1 MKKLFLLFVAALTNM
16 GCATSEERAARE
28 AEHMQKVKAAVGT
41 QQYKI
46 SMREMTPLRST
57 PITLTGMYYL
67 KVDGNEISTD
77 LPYLGRDDVPHF
89 KTRGERK
96 FDRSIILRTQMEGYN
111 LTLMPKQKAGLITFS
126 AKSGSDAYSFNI
138 QVMSDGLAKVTLRPE
153 GKDEI
158 KYEGYVDP
166 IK

>member
-1 MKKLFLLFVAALTNM
+1 MKKLFLLFVAALTIV

-77 LPYLGRDDVPHF
+77 LPYLGRDDA
-89 KTRGERK
+89 R
-96 FDRSIILRTQMEGYN
+96 
-111 LTLMPKQKAGLITFS
+111 
-126 AKSGSDAYSFNI
+126 
-138 QVMSDGLAKVTLRPE
+138 
-153 GKDEI
+153 
-158 KYEGYVDP
+158 
-166 IK
+166 

>member
-1 MKKLFLLFVAALTNM
+1 
-16 GCATSEERAARE
+16 
-28 AEHMQKVKAAVGT
+28 
-41 QQYKI
+41 
-46 SMREMTPLRST
+46 MREMTPLRST